1 MKRRAVVQAS
11 VGVAL
16 AAVGAAGV
24 RAQSRPFRIGWVLPM
39 TGAFASTGR
48 QQEAGARLY
57 QALHGDTV
65 EGRKVE
71 LLLRDDAGVADTG
84 RRMVSELVV
93 NEKVD
98 VVAGCGLTPIAL
110 AAAPIATQSKTPLV
124 VTAAATSSITE
135 ASPFVVRTSYSLPQS
150 SIAMAQWAIR
160 NKMRRFVSLVPD
172 YGPGLDA
179 EKYFNGYVREN
190 GGTVLGEI
198 RVPMRN
204 PDYAPFLQRVR
215 DIKPEALFV
224 FLPSGPGA
232 IFMRQFVERGLAN
245 AGITIIGDGT
255 LTDDDVIGDIGDAGL
270 GVITAQHYSA
280 AHPSA
285 LNRRFVAAFETANKG
300 MRPNFMAVGAW
311 DGMRVIHEALRA
323 TGGNG
328 DGPALLAAMKG
339 QTFESPRGMMTIDPE
354 TRDVIHDIYMRK
366 VEKVNGKLYNVE
378 FDAIKQMK
386 DPAKGRPA

>member
-16 AAVGAAGV
+16 AAVGAASV
-24 RAQSRPFRIGWVLPM
+24 RAQPRPFRIGWVLPM

-57 QALHGDTV
+57 LALQGDTV

-93 NEKVD
+93 NDKVD

-110 AAAPIATQSKTPLV
+110 AAAPIATQSRTPLV

-135 ASPFVVRTSYSLPQS
+135 ASPFVVRTSYALPQS
-150 SIAMAQWAIR
+150 SVAMAQWAIR

-280 AHPSA
+280 AHPSP
-285 LNRRFVAAFETANKG
+285 LNRRFVAAFEAANKG

-311 DGMRVIHEALRA
+311 DGMRVICEALRA